1 MTEVSKMT
9 DQQLNRA
16 LAELMGYHVATF
28 GGTPKYHRLLGS
40 AGEFIGKTDS
50 DIRKVWNQAPSYCTD
65 PAASLEV
72 QAAAVAKDG
81 IRYLHNLSDVVEPD
95 EVAFQ
100 QDGEMIAYTLEH
112 TVQLI
117 TATPRQRAE
126 AAYMT
131 LSSDRT

>member
-16 LAELMGYHVATF
+16 LAELMGYTIGNHKGENGRTLYF
-28 GGTPKYHRLLGS
+28 LIRPSGKKEMYNGS
-40 AGEFIGKTDS
+40 ADEAFAWD
-50 DIRKVWNQAPSYCTD
+50 APRYCTD

-72 QAAAVAKDG
+72 QAAAIDKDAEEYVFTLMMIVRG
-81 IRYLHNLSDVVEPD
+81 TPHKDKRMLPP
-95 EVAFQ
+95 
-100 QDGEMIAYTLEH
+100 EMAA
-112 TVQLI
+112 QLL

-131 LSSDRT
+131 LRGEGK